1 MSVPSFFHR
10 YESVPPSLVEA
21 DTLNVTDSPSVLEAA
36 AGCVEIVG
44 VAAAGATVNA
54 AADEVVLAVEEPRVF
69 VTTTVYEPASPVTRF
84 AFV

>member
-1 MSVPSFFHR
+1 
-10 YESVPPSLVEA
+10 
-21 DTLNVTDSPSVLEAA
+21 LEAA